1 MEMSF
6 LSGIYSKVLGTN
18 SKKAEQ
24 TCSDSGTT
32 GFTEAYDNED
42 GFVLYTADQHK
53 RYKVWNSLIALLLT
67 LRNSRNS

>member
-6 LSGIYSKVLGTN
+6 FSGIYSKVLGTN

-53 RYKVWNSLIALLLT
+53 RYKVWNRFDCSSLNIT
-67 LRNSRNS
+67 NSRNS

>member
-18 SKKAEQ
+18 SKKTEQ
-24 TCSDSGTT
+24 ASSDSGTS
-32 GFTEAYDNED
+32 FTEAFDNED

-53 RYKVWNSLIALLLT
+53 RYKVWNGFDCSVLNIT
-67 LRNSRNS
+67 K